1 MVKLQ
6 KWLQARV
13 VIIFSKIEL
22 RGKVGTQKNLTL
34 AGIRNRTKNA
44 KNSSGRYE
52 KTAKITKKRCIFG
65 HKKGY
70 KRVYVLFSK
79 KSSYGVNFRVERS

>member
-1 MVKLQ
+1 MVELQ

-52 KTAKITKKRCIFG
+52 KTQKITKKEVFLDI
-65 HKKGY
+65 
-70 KRVYVLFSK
+70 KRGTSACMYFFQ
-79 KSSYGVNFRVERS
+79 KSRVTG